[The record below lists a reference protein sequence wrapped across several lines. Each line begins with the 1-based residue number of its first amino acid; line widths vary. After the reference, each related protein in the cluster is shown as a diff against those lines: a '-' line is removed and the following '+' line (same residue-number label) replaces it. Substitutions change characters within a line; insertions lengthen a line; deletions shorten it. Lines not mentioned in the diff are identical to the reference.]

1 MKLLLT
7 LWLLYLPALAAD
19 PEVRVAQRLVPEGA
33 IMTGG
38 TVSLEID
45 LLVDTWFTDAP
56 VLPSL
61 DLPGA
66 VVSPPTG
73 EAQHLNQDIDGKRF
87 FGLRYSYRITPQAA
101 RHFDIPALAF
111 QVQPG
116 PASGPVTVSSQP
128 LAFEAKG
135 GSGNPDSAQP
145 VAAQLTFTQ
154 QMERSHTPL
163 RAGDSVTRRLRIVA
177 PGAQAMLLHAPVL
190 AEVAGLK
197 RYVQT
202 PGVRPLSD
210 GRGGT
215 LGGER
220 EDTVTYVIGAAGRY
234 QLPEIT
240 YQWRDATSG
249 EVHQTKVPAVALE
262 ATAGAYQAPFSIND
276 DLRAMGHQARLRL
289 GGHWLLV
296 VAVVL
301 GAGALGWGLR
311 ARWQALW
318 QRLRRWQARRQQAWL
333 DSPGYAWRQA
343 RAQCAAQPPKLDAL
357 YLWVRRSS
365 GQPGLL
371 CGRAQIPDAI
381 KNRLLASFRSRFGV
395 SAAPEQ
401 APIALPRTPPAQHP
415 SEPQRSGLKPLNR

>member
-33 IMTGG
+33 IMVGG

-56 VLPSL
+56 VLPAL

-116 PASGPVTVSSQP
+116 PASGPLTVSSQP

-154 QMERSHTPL
+154 QVERSHTPL
-163 RAGDSVTRRLRIVA
+163 RAGDTVTRRLRIVA
-177 PGAQAMLLHAPVL
+177 PGAQAMLLHAPEL

-202 PGVRPLSD
+202 PGVKPLSD

-249 EVHQTKVPAVALE
+249 EVHQTQVPAVALE
-262 ATAGAYQAPFSIND
+262 AIAGAYQAPFSIND
-276 DLRAMGHQARLRL
+276 DLRAMGHQARLRF
-289 GGHWLLV
+289 GGHWLLL
-296 VAVVL
+296 VAAVL
-301 GAGALGWGLR
+301 GAGALAWGLR

>member
-1 MKLLLT
+1 MKHFLI
-7 LWLLYLPALAAD
+7 LWLLCLPVLAAD
-19 PEVRVAQRLVPEGA
+19 PEVRIAQRLVPEGA
-33 IMTGG
+33 IMPGG

-56 VLPSL
+56 VLPAL

-87 FGLRYSYRITPQAA
+87 FGLRYTYRITPQAA

-111 QVQPG
+111 RVQPG

-135 GSGNPDSAQP
+135 AGGSPDSAEP

-154 QMERSHTPL
+154 QVERSHTPL

-190 AEVAGLK
+190 TEVAGLK

-234 QLPEIT
+234 QLPEIA

-249 EVHQTKVPAVALE
+249 EVQQAKVPAVTLE
-262 ATAGAYQAPFSIND
+262 ATAGAYQAPFSISE

-289 GGHWLLV
+289 GGHGLLM
-296 VAVVL
+296 VAAVL

-318 QRLRRWQARRQQAWL
+318 QRLQRWQARRHQAWL
-333 DSPGYAWRQA
+333 DSPAYAWRQA
-343 RAQCAAQPPKLDAL
+343 RAQCAAQPLKLDAL
-357 YLWVRRSS
+357 YLWVRRTS

-371 CGRAQIPDAI
+371 CGRAQIPDTI

-401 APIALPRTPPAQHP
+401 APIALPRTPPAQPP

>member
-1 MKLLLT
+1 MNYLLI
-7 LWLLYLPALAAD
+7 LWLLCLPALAAD

-56 VLPSL
+56 VLPAL

-135 GSGNPDSAQP
+135 ASGNPDSAQP

-154 QMERSHTPL
+154 QVERSHTPL

-190 AEVAGLK
+190 AEIAGLK

-234 QLPEIT
+234 QLPEII

-249 EVHQTKVPAVALE
+249 EVQEAKVPAVALE
-262 ATAGAYQAPFSIND
+262 ATAGAYQAPFSISE

-289 GGHWLLV
+289 GGHGLLLV
-296 VAVVL
+296 AAVL

-318 QRLRRWQARRQQAWL
+318 QRLRRWQARRHQAWL

-343 RAQCAAQPPKLDAL
+343 RAQCTAQPLKLDAL

-371 CGRAQIPDAI
+371 CARAQIPDAI
-381 KNRLLASFRSRFGV
+381 KYRLLASFRFRFGGA
-395 SAAPEQ
+395 AAPEP
-401 APIALPRTPPAQHP
+401 APIELPRTPPAQPP

>member
-1 MKLLLT
+1 MKHLLI
-7 LWLLYLPALAAD
+7 LWLLCLPVLAAD

-33 IMTGG
+33 IMAGG

-56 VLPSL
+56 VLPAL

-66 VVSPPTG
+66 VVSPPSG

-87 FGLRYSYRITPQAA
+87 FGLRYTYRITPQAA
-101 RHFDIPALAF
+101 QRFDIPALAF
-111 QVQPG
+111 QVRPG

-135 GSGNPDSAQP
+135 ASGNPDSAQP

-154 QMERSHTPL
+154 QVERSHTPL
-163 RAGDSVTRRLRIVA
+163 RAGDSVTRRLKIAA

-190 AEVAGLK
+190 AEVTGLK

-202 PGVRPLSD
+202 PQVKPLSD

-220 EDTVTYVIGAAGRY
+220 EDTVTYVIGAAGRFT
-234 QLPEIT
+234 LPAIT
-240 YQWRDATSG
+240 YQWREATSG
-249 EVHQTKVPAVALE
+249 EVHEAQVPAVALE
-262 ATAGAYQAPFSIND
+262 ALAGAYQAPFSISD

-289 GGHWLLV
+289 GGHWLLL
-296 VAVVL
+296 VAAVL

-311 ARWQALW
+311 SRWQALW
-318 QRLRRWQARRQQAWL
+318 LQLRRWQARRRQAWL
-333 DSPGYAWRQA
+333 DSPAYAWRQA
-343 RAQCAAQPPKLDAL
+343 RAQCAAQPLKLDAL

-365 GQPGLL
+365 GQPALL
-371 CGRAQIPDAI
+371 AGRAQISDEI
-381 KNRLLASFRSRFGV
+381 KNRLLACFRSRFGV

-401 APIALPRTPPAQHP
+401 APIALPRTPPAQP
-415 SEPQRSGLKPLNR
+415 SREAQRSGLKPLNR